1 MEELKGRKA
10 KKDLELMSRRNQ
22 LVVKDNDLIQKTQF
36 ALSAQQQKLVCYVI
50 SLIKPTDKVFE
61 EYTIDILDFA
71 ELCGISQKNV
81 YTEFKRMIDD
91 LDSKATWVKFKD
103 TTFKF
108 RWFSEAK
115 YIENQGKIKVLL
127 NSEIK
132 KYLLELSHSF
142 TQYELYNILAFKS
155 KWSIRLYEL
164 FKSYQY
170 QHTKTFTVDE
180 LRELLGAETY
190 SNYGSFKQ
198 RVLDKAQEEIN
209 KYSDITIKYQFETVG
224 RGRKVTEITIII
236 EKKEQLDSFLAYRN
250 TIDKLNE
257 KNKQIK
263 GQLSIFD
270 KDF

>member
-224 RGRKVTEITIII
+224 R
-236 EKKEQLDSFLAYRN
+236 
-250 TIDKLNE
+250 
-257 KNKQIK
+257 
-263 GQLSIFD
+263 
-270 KDF
+270 